1 MVSQFKVSMM
11 ACNAFLLI
19 AALLATLPWCCAHLF
34 GIHLPHAYV
43 AILTATAIVG
53 AAFVISWA
61 AEAAQVDVSRSLSLA
76 VLSLIT
82 VMPEYAVDIYLS
94 WRAGKDAE
102 YIGLA
107 CANMTGGNRL
117 LIGIGWSLT
126 ALLAWH
132 SLRRIKNAKG
142 LSVPLDR
149 DMSLEIA
156 FLSLATLYSFALPFK
171 RAISLLDALVLAG
184 LYFAYICFAIRAP
197 KRDVELVGPAE
208 LIASMRSPLRR
219 TLVLLLLSF
228 SGFVIFISAKPF
240 SESLKELGRLLGIG
254 EFFMIQWIA
263 PLASEAPEIIV
274 ISYFALRALPASAFT
289 AIISAKFNQWTL
301 LISSLPIVYS
311 LSSGAIKSL
320 PLVELQRSEILLTAA
335 QSLFG
340 CVILANLEITLG
352 EAALLFTL
360 FAAQLSLPAIL
371 PSIESVSM
379 VRMAF
384 TISYI
389 ALSVWMLIKQRRHI
403 VQLFKTAMRHPLR
416 PKIVTANAPLSES
429 GSEPIAH
436 NARKPIVHAF
446 SHSQNGTDAKVQFC
460 GAAMEVTGSCHLLM
474 AGDTHL
480 LLDCGLIQGG
490 KERHIRNREPFPF
503 DASKIDACL
512 LTHAHLDH
520 CGRLPLLVKAGFK
533 GRILATRATCEL
545 ARIVLL
551 DSAKLNEEDAA
562 WKIKRL
568 KKAGEDYSWV
578 TPLFTTDDALKC
590 IEHFEP
596 IDYHEEIAIGAVSIS
611 LREAGHILGS
621 AMAELTLKMNGTN
634 LKLVYTGDLGRR
646 NAPIIRDPETMSE
659 CDVLITEGTYAG
671 QIHEGKESYQQTLI
685 EVIERTRERGGKL
698 LIPTFAIER
707 AQDVL
712 YVLGRLFR
720 SGTVKPLPVF
730 VDSPMAIEALKVFK
744 RHIELYDA
752 EALSE
757 LKRYGEPLSFESLHL
772 LSTVEESKMLNSFD
786 EPCIIIAGNGMCTG
800 GRIKHHLRHHIG
812 DPRCTIL
819 FVGYQANGTL
829 GRQILDGEKHVR
841 IFGEYHEVK
850 AHVAKIE
857 ALSGHADQEDLDW
870 WFGSF
875 SQPPKCTFAVHGEAA
890 ALMTLQRTL
899 TMRGWKCVVPNL
911 NEVWELQ

>member
-1 MVSQFKVSMM
+1 M
-11 ACNAFLLI
+11 LI
-19 AALLATLPWCCAHLF
+19 AALLITLPGCYVRLF
-34 GIHLPHAYV
+34 NIHLPHAYLALLA
-43 AILTATAIVG
+43 AIAIAG
-53 AAFVISWA
+53 AALTISWA

-94 WRAGKDAE
+94 WRAGRNSE

-132 SLRRIKNAKG
+132 SLKRLKGIKSF
-142 LSVPLDR
+142 SVPLDR
-149 DMSLEIA
+149 GMALEIS
-156 FLSLATLYSFALPFK
+156 FLSLATLYSFTLPIR
-171 RAISLLDALVLAG
+171 RAISPLDALILVG
-184 LYFAYICFAIRAP
+184 LYCAYISFAARAP
-197 KRDVELVGPAE
+197 KGNVELIGPAQ
-208 LIASMRSPLRR
+208 LIASMKPLLRHI
-219 TLVLLLLSF
+219 LVLLLFAF
-228 SGFVIFISAKPF
+228 SGFVIFISAEPL
-240 SESLKELGRLLGIG
+240 SESLRELGKLLGIG

-263 PLASEAPEIIV
+263 PVASEAPELIV
-274 ISYFALRALPASAFT
+274 ASYFALRALPASALT
-289 AIISAKFNQWTL
+289 AVISAKFNQWTL

-311 LSSGAIKSL
+311 ISSGAIKSL

-340 CVILANLEITLG
+340 CAILMSFDITIG

-360 FAAQLSLPAIL
+360 FAAQLSLPAVL
-371 PSIESVSM
+371 HDPQSVGMMRM
-379 VRMAF
+379 VF
-384 TISYI
+384 TMSYI
-389 ALSVWMLIKQRRHI
+389 SLSVWMLIKQRNYI
-403 VQLFKTAMRHPLR
+403 PQLFKAAAYALLSYRSTAMNETEQR
-416 PKIVTANAPLSES
+416 PSK
-429 GSEPIAH
+429 EPAAQDAH
-436 NARKPIVHAF
+436 KLPMSTHA
-446 SHSQNGTDAKVQFC
+446 HSQKGVSAKLQFC
-460 GAAMEVTGSCHLLM
+460 GAAMEVTGSCHLLVS
-474 AGDTHL
+474 GNTHL

-503 DASKIDACL
+503 DASRVDACL

-578 TPLFTTDDALKC
+578 TPLFTTEEALRC
-590 IEHFEP
+590 IERFEP
-596 IDYHEEIAIGAVSIS
+596 IDYHEEVTIGSVSIS

-621 AMAELTLKMNGTN
+621 AIAELNLRLNGAEV
-634 LKLVYTGDLGRR
+634 KLVYTGDLGRR
-646 NAPIIRDPETMSE
+646 NAPIIRDPELVSQ

-671 QIHEGKESYQQTLI
+671 QIHEGKETYLQTLT
-685 EVIERTRERGGKL
+685 EVIERTRELGGKL

-712 YVLGRLFR
+712 YVLGKLFR
-720 SGTVKPLPVF
+720 SGAVKPLPVF
-730 VDSPMAIEALKVFK
+730 VDSPMAIEALRVFE
-744 RHIELYDA
+744 RHIELYD
-752 EALSE
+752 EDALGD
-757 LKRYGEPLSFESLHL
+757 LRRYGKALSFEGLHL
-772 LSTVEESKMLNSFD
+772 LSTVEESKMLNTLD
-786 EPCIIIAGNGMCTG
+786 EPCVIIAGNGMCTG
-800 GRIKHHLRHHIG
+800 GRIKHHLKHHIG

-819 FVGYQANGTL
+819 FVGYQAQGTL
-829 GRQILDGEKHVR
+829 GRQILDGEKSVR
-841 IFGEYHEVK
+841 IFGEHHEVK
-850 AHVAKIE
+850 ALVAKIE

-870 WFGSF
+870 WLGSF
-875 SQPPKCTFAVHGEAA
+875 RQPPRCTFVVHGEVN
-890 ALMTLQRTL
+890 ALTALQQML
-899 TMRGWKCVVPNL
+899 TVRGWKCIAPAL